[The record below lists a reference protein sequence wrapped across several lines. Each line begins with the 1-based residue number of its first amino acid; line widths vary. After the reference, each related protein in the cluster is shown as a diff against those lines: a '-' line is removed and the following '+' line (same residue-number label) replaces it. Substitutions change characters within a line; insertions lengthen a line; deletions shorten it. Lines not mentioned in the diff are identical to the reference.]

1 MGNRPPRSV
10 VTLSWLAR
18 WRDLQAASLKWVSVR
33 RSGGRTGSVA
43 RSRRGRVVGLG
54 GITVVCCVGYVFA
67 ILDQGWIPHDEG
79 QLGLTVQRI
88 LAGEL
93 PHRDFVEPY
102 TGGLGYYHAIWCRG
116 GGLSA
121 GVIRLSLL
129 PWFALYC
136 GVLYW
141 LSNRAAS
148 WPVAMLVT
156 LLGTA
161 LTVPIY
167 PAAMPSWF
175 NLFFAVLGAAALLR
189 YHETERTRWLV
200 MAGLCGGFSI
210 TVKIVGFFF
219 AAAAIAFLL
228 YRALS
233 RFAARPAEVRPASA
247 FSFDLSPAVDK
258 DSLGQADVADAEKV
272 GDSAALPPVE
282 TGSGRLWWFPLP
294 GNAFADFKVFRVAA
308 ATLLEFGAVRMAD
321 RRDEPCRGTPC
332 RAEVDH
338 QVKDTAGS
346 GTRAQGRLDRY
357 LKLSLGLMIGCLS
370 LLFLTRLI
378 RFESAGMDLFHFGL
392 PLACLLILLG
402 IPLLRSDS
410 LACRYALYQTWCESQ
425 WFCLGLGL
433 PLLLL
438 ILPYAWLGE
447 LHSLGVGVLVLPWQR
462 LAQASLSFPN
472 QGYVLAW
479 SLPWVLVPCAGLF
492 SPRGMR
498 YLCALLI
505 GMIGGQFAVSVGS
518 SEQVL
523 MLPAL
528 RQSLPL
534 MILVTTMTALGM
546 SVREPRLFRPHP
558 SRAKGA
564 YPRASLS
571 FDVRMP
577 QRGTGNFR
585 TLASHDATAI
595 HYEWFLWST
604 MTYAVSL
611 VQFPYAGTFYFFY
624 AAPMG
629 VLLVLSL
636 TRVQPRLVQR
646 LTFVAGVLILAF
658 LICRLHHPNPALA
671 GKISNRWPPV
681 AVLDLPRCRV
691 WMRAGQAELYQRLVK
706 IIHQHS
712 RSGAAIYA
720 GPDCPEVCFLAERSS
735 CTRSCYGLFAD
746 EESDLGQGL
755 KERLERDDVSIA
767 VVNLYGEF
775 TRELPASLL
784 QVLNERFP
792 YQRELHSTDQTAP
805 QAFRIYTRTGERS
818 P

>member
-1 MGNRPPRSV
+1 MGIG
-10 VTLSWLAR
+10 WM
-18 WRDLQAASLKWVSVR
+18 
-33 RSGGRTGSVA
+33 
-43 RSRRGRVVGLG
+43 
-54 GITVVCCVGYVFA
+54 TVVCCVGYVFA
-67 ILDQGWIPHDEG
+67 CLDQGWIPHDEG

-102 TGGLGYYHAIWCRG
+102 TGGLGYYHAIWCMG

-129 PWFALYC
+129 PWFAVYC

-141 LSNRAAS
+141 LSKRVTA
-148 WPVAMLVT
+148 WPGAMLVT
-156 LLGTA
+156 ALGTA

-189 YHETERTRWLV
+189 YHETERTSWLV
-200 MAGLCGGFSI
+200 TAGLCGGLSI
-210 TVKIVGFFF
+210 AVKIVGIFF

-233 RFAARPAEVRPASA
+233 HLATRSDDVEPHFTS
-247 FSFDLSPAVDK
+247 SFDFRSTVDT
-258 DSLGQADVADAEKV
+258 DSLGQV
-272 GDSAALPPVE
+272 GMVDSGEVVRPAVLPPVKPY
-282 TGSGRLWWFPLP
+282 SGRLGWSRHPAKSSVDSRHL
-294 GNAFADFKVFRVAA
+294 GAA
-308 ATLLEFGAVRMAD
+308 AAAAVEPSSVRTAD
-321 RRDEPCRGTPC
+321 RREEADGPTSSVAAFGHR
-332 RAEVDH
+332 
-338 QVKDTAGS
+338 VKDQS
-346 GTRAQGRLDRY
+346 RLGTGQPSRFDRS
-357 LKLSLGLMIGCLS
+357 LQLSVGLLIGCVS

-378 RFESAGMDLFHFGL
+378 RFESAGMDLLHFGL
-392 PLACLLILLG
+392 PLACLLILLA
-402 IPLLRSDS
+402 IPLLRSNSRD
-410 LACRYALYQTWCESQ
+410 CRYALYKTGCESC

-433 PLLLL
+433 PLTLL

-447 LHSLGVGVLVLPWQR
+447 LQSLGLGVLVLPWQR
-462 LAQASLSFPN
+462 LTQASLGFPN
-472 QGYVLAW
+472 QWYVLAW

-498 YLCALLI
+498 YLCALLF
-505 GMIGGQFAVSVGS
+505 GMIAVQFAVSIGS
-518 SEQVL
+518 SEYLL

-534 MILVTTMTALGM
+534 LILVTTMTTLGM
-546 SVREPRLFRPHP
+546 RSPHSRL
-558 SRAKGA
+558 SRQHHSLAHGT
-564 YPRASLS
+564 YPLSSLS
-571 FDVRMP
+571 FDAGSPM
-577 QRGTGNFR
+577 RGAENLGTPAANE
-585 TLASHDATAI
+585 AI
-595 HYEWFLWST
+595 VIHHEWFLWAA

-629 VLLVLSL
+629 VLLVFSMA
-636 TRVQPRLVQR
+636 RVQPRLVQR
-646 LTFVAGVLILAF
+646 LTFVAGALILAF
-658 LICRLHHPNPALA
+658 LICRLHYPNPALA
-671 GKISNRWPPV
+671 GKISDRWPPV
-681 AVLDLPRCRV
+681 AALDLPRCRV
-691 WMRAGQAELYQRLVK
+691 WMRAGQAELYQCLVK

-712 RSGAAIYA
+712 QSGSAIYA
-720 GPDCPEVCFLAERSS
+720 GPDCPEVCFLAERTS

-746 EESDLGQGL
+746 EESDLGRGL

-792 YQRELHSTDQTAP
+792 YQRELRSTDQTAP
-805 QAFRIYTRTGERS
+805 QIFRIYTRTGEIGQ
-818 P
+818 